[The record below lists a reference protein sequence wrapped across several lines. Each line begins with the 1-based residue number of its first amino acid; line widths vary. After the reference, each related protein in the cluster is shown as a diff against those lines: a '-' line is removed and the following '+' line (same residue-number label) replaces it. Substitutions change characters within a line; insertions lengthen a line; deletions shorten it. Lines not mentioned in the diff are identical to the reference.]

1 MQTKLLTKFLCCGCD
16 SLAIDGDGE
25 FPLDLYLQ
33 NPIGGFVVNF
43 EAVDLILDDMKIR
56 AQNTTVTINVS
67 KKNPTLLTTFIKAIN
82 IMFVEQFASM
92 FEKILNIL
100 RILEE
105 KSGVSVVAFAESIN
119 PVTHHTPF
127 IEFCR
132 KYATLRKVTCQQIK
146 NARSDFKFFYDQVN
160 IEYQLLKL
168 HILKMNP

>member
-1 MQTKLLTKFLCCGCD
+1 MQTKLLSKFLSCGCD

-33 NPIGGFVVNF
+33 KPIGGFVVNF

-67 KKNPTLLTTFIKAIN
+67 KKNPSLLTTFIKAIN
-82 IMFVEQFASM
+82 IMFVEQFGSM

-105 KSGVSVVAFAESIN
+105 KSGVSVNAFADSMN

-127 IEFCR
+127 IEFCK
-132 KYATLRKVTCQQIK
+132 KYPTQRKVTRQEMK
-146 NARSDFKFFYDQVN
+146 NVRSDIKFFYDQVK
-160 IEYQLLKL
+160 IVYRLMKF
-168 HILKMNP
+168 HILKMNQ